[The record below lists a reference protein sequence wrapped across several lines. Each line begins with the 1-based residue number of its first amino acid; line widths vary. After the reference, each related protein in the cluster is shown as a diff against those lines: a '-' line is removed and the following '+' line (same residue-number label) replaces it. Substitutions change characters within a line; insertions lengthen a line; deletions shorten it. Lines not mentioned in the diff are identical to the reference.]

1 MEQAIESLL
10 PSLAT
15 ADLAAR
21 RYRTIPRLSRLRRR
35 AMAPVKSN
43 KKPCGASNHSPAKD
57 CMILALVSGLNSAF
71 SGLAR
76 CGRRFRCSFHLQ
88 LLPYNFPPPP
98 CTYTPTLETETQGDG
113 KRVIVHFVR
122 VAKWA
127 YRQAL
132 EPGISWKFA
141 PRRGPPSVIPPVS
154 MAPPEITK
162 SSVHCTPYEGGKKSL
177 GVKSKISWTADLK

>member
-35 AMAPVKSN
+35 EMAPFKSN
-43 KKPCGASNHSPAKD
+43 NKPCGASNHSPAKD

-76 CGRRFRCSFHLQ
+76 CGRRFPLLPFTTSSLQ
-88 LLPYNFPPPP
+88 LPSVSLHLHAYTGDTGGWEASHRAFCYGLPNG
-98 CTYTPTLETETQGDG
+98 PT
-113 KRVIVHFVR
+113 VR
-122 VAKWA
+122 PSN
-127 YRQAL
+127 Q
-132 EPGISWKFA
+132 EISWEFA
-141 PRRGPPSVIPPVS
+141 PRRGSPSVIPAVS
-154 MAPPEITK
+154 MAPPKTTK
-162 SSVHCTPYEGGKKSL
+162 LSVHCTTYEGGKKSL
-177 GVKSKISWTADLK
+177 RIKSKISWASDLK